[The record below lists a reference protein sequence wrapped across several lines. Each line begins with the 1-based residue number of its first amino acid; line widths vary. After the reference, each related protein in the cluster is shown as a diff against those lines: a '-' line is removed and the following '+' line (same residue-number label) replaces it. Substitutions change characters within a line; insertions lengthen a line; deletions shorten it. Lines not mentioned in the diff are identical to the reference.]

1 MENKGAN
8 LTAISEMIADY
19 ERQKAANKEMEDAL
33 KLAKAETDRLEAQII
48 QLILD
53 AEDSCGL
60 DNLSLEVGGRKYG
73 VAIKS
78 YWRIPAAHKDDAFKL
93 LREIGMGDLITE
105 RVDDRTLT
113 REIND
118 ILEANKGELPDMYSG
133 LHLEGYDKTTLTNR
147 KA

>member
-1 MENKGAN
+1 MDAKRVN
-8 LTAISEMIADY
+8 LSAISEMIADY
-19 ERQKAANKEMEDAL
+19 ERRKAANKETEDML
-33 KLAKAETDRLEAQII
+33 KIAKAETDRLEAQII

-53 AEDSCGL
+53 AEEACGL
-60 DNLSLEVGGRKYG
+60 DDLSMEVAGRKYG
-73 VAIKS
+73 VAVKS
-78 YWRIPAAHKDDAFKL
+78 YWRIPAAHKDEAFKL

-118 ILEANKGELPDMYSG
+118 ILEANKGELPEMYGG

>member
-1 MENKGAN
+1 MDAKRVN
-8 LTAISEMIADY
+8 LSAISEMIADY
-19 ERQKAANKEMEDAL
+19 ERRKAANKEAEDML
-33 KLAKAETDRLEAQII
+33 KIAKAETDRLEAQII

-53 AEDSCGL
+53 AEEACGL
-60 DNLSLEVGGRKYG
+60 DDLSMEVAGRKYG
-73 VAIKS
+73 VAVKS
-78 YWRIPAAHKDDAFKL
+78 YWRIPAAHKDEAFKL

-118 ILEANKGELPDMYSG
+118 ILEANKGELPEMYGG
-133 LHLEGYDKTTLTNR
+133 LYLEGYDKTTLTNR

>member
-1 MENKGAN
+1 MDAKRVN
-8 LTAISEMIADY
+8 LSAISEMIADY
-19 ERQKAANKEMEDAL
+19 ERRKAANKEAEDML
-33 KLAKAETDRLEAQII
+33 KVAKAETDRLEAQII

-53 AEDSCGL
+53 AEEACGL
-60 DNLSLEVGGRKYG
+60 DDLSMEVAGRKYG
-73 VAIKS
+73 VAVKS
-78 YWRIPAAHKDDAFKL
+78 YWRIPAAHKDEAFKL

-118 ILEANKGELPDMYSG
+118 ILEANKGELPEMYGG

>member
-1 MENKGAN
+1 MTLKWTRINTLLGGKHVHGFVHP
-8 LTAISEMIADY
+8 ADREY
-19 ERQKAANKEMEDAL
+19 FI
-33 KLAKAETDRLEAQII
+33 AKAETDRLEAQII

-53 AEDSCGL
+53 AEEACGL
-60 DNLSLEVGGRKYG
+60 DDLSMEVAGRKYG
-73 VAIKS
+73 VAVKS
-78 YWRIPAAHKDDAFKL
+78 YWRIPAAHKDEAFKL

-105 RVDDRTLT
+105 RVDDRILT

-118 ILEANKGELPDMYSG
+118 ILEANKGELPEMYGG